1 MRKVHRECQTNDS
14 PTDHNCKISLCT
26 SGFVDDV
33 TSARSLVRCGGV
45 NWPTRA
51 GCLPKVTRHGQH
63 GFGRQYIPRR
73 STRLAASSD
82 SDWRALSTNAH
93 GPSHHPADRLLPSIS
108 AHYSVATRRTR
119 FNPFAAHVPPDF
131 ADSLYIIF
139 NRPVSSSRI
148 GAKYWDQRAKKVKVA
163 HTRLPSV
170 WSRS

>member
-1 MRKVHRECQTNDS
+1 M
-14 PTDHNCKISLCT
+14 
-26 SGFVDDV
+26 
-33 TSARSLVRCGGV
+33 
-45 NWPTRA
+45 
-51 GCLPKVTRHGQH
+51 TRHGQH
-63 GFGRQYIPRR
+63 GFGRQYTPRR

-131 ADSLYIIF
+131 ADSQYIIF

-148 GAKYWDQRAKKVKVA
+148 GAKYWDQRVKKGKGSPYSITERMVPELRASHQTV
-163 HTRLPSV
+163 HIIFI
-170 WSRS
+170 SRCIVDHCFS